1 MDKMKAMKEKAGFDK
16 MTDTEKLAFMQDHME
31 DRQMIKDRNDTFDK
45 QDMSQRAKMGYFDKM
60 TDQERSNYDQKSDSM
75 K

>member
-1 MDKMKAMKEKAGFDK
+1 
-16 MTDTEKLAFMQDHME
+16 
-31 DRQMIKDRNDTFDK
+31 MIKDRNDTFDK